1 MENYDIIIIGA
12 GPAGLTAGIY
22 AGRQGSKSLILE
34 KSVSGGLGL
43 EIPSMENYPGFELVS
58 GLVLMTKIK
67 QQAQKFTELRENE
80 AVGNIVKIENG
91 FEISTTKRRYFA
103 KAIILAMGKKHRKLD
118 VTGEKEFSGLGV
130 SYCATCDGIFFKNKK
145 VIIVGGGNSSLQEAI
160 FLDNLG
166 VDVTIVHRREKF
178 RAEQYL
184 QERIKNE
191 NIKTIFNSEVKEI
204 KGDKTVKSVVL
215 EDNKG
220 KQRTMEIDGIFVTI
234 GSLPMIELA
243 KNLNIDL
250 NNDNQIIT
258 NKKQK
263 TNIPFIYAAGDIA
276 GGLQQLVV
284 ACGEGAIAATSAYND
299 LENRT
304 KI

>member
-1 MENYDIIIIGA
+1 MKSYDIIIVGA

-22 AGRQGSKSLILE
+22 AGRQGSKSLVLE
-34 KSVSGGLGL
+34 KSVAGGLGL
-43 EIPSMENYPGFELVS
+43 EIPSMENYPGFEIVS
-58 GLVLMTKIK
+58 GLVLMRKMK
-67 QQAQKFTELRENE
+67 LQAQKFLELRENE
-80 AVGNIVKIENG
+80 AVENIVKIENG
-91 FEISTTKRRYFA
+91 FEISTTKRKYFA
-103 KAIILAMGKKHRKLD
+103 KAIILAMGKKYRKLGVD
-118 VTGEKEFSGLGV
+118 GEKKFAGLGV
-130 SYCATCDGIFFKNKK
+130 SYCATCDGIFFKDKK

-166 VDVTIVHRREKF
+166 VDVTIVHRRENF

-184 QERIKNE
+184 QEKIKDK

-220 KQRTMEIDGIFVTI
+220 NQKIIGIDGIFVAI
-234 GSLPMIELA
+234 GSLPVIELA
-243 KNLNIDL
+243 KNLNIEL

-276 GGLQQLVV
+276 GGLQQLIV

-299 LENRT
+299 LEN
-304 KI
+304 KD